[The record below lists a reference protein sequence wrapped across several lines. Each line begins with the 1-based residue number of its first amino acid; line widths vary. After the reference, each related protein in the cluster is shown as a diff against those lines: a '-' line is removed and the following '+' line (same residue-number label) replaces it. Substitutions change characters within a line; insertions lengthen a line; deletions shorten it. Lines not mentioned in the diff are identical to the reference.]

1 MTSFWPKVFLERKCH
16 FVKLKCQFSEVVH
29 MQKEMEKRSTQT
41 SKQKKHS
48 FRHLLICHNFVL
60 KGFRFILKVLKGSK
74 PKCCNRA
81 KCLLH
86 PLLILF
92 FFIIILELASN
103 WRSIFCPAL
112 VVYSIWM
119 SWRQRLLNWKV
130 FREKK
135 FSVSAS
141 ALSSWT
147 LYGCSI
153 RQCMTTCSIPPCT
166 PAPRSFCGILV
177 LSFAHYKSIN
187 YFQTFQVSLDGLLWI
202 LVLESVYVCGLII
215 CSSSHTDALN
225 VGSRAA
231 LSQQINGRMQHC
243 LWKQSN

>member
-1 MTSFWPKVFLERKCH
+1 MTFFWPKVFLERKCH

-153 RQCMTTCSIPPCT
+153 RAVYDDLQHSSMYSCT
-166 PAPRSFCGILV
+166 E
-177 LSFAHYKSIN
+177 K
-187 YFQTFQVSLDGLLWI
+187 LLWD
-202 LVLESVYVCGLII
+202 SCLII
-215 CSSSHTDALN
+215 CTL
-225 VGSRAA
+225 
-231 LSQQINGRMQHC
+231 
-243 LWKQSN
+243 